1 MARVTQADSEG
12 SRSPSRLGPSGTSG
26 SSSAGS
32 ARGSSPSSAVSSRR
46 ISTRES
52 TTTGP
57 SRASSSNSRARRSG
71 PVIGRIRQGIR
82 TGSTLEEA
90 MSREPQVFSPMFLSM
105 IRVAE
110 ARGGV
115 PETLRMMG
123 NHYESRQ
130 RLIRQA
136 RSAMIYPVIVLI
148 MAGGVIALITIWL
161 LPMFA
166 SMLTDISRKAQL
178 PWASQAL
185 LAFSGF
191 IRWVGWWLLPALMV
205 GIPFLLLRLY
215 KTAAGK
221 AVMDR
226 VILFT
231 PVFGSLFRKL
241 DTSRF
246 ARTLSTLLDA
256 GVDVGTS
263 IDLTAGVVSMTPI
276 RNAIQD
282 SRDQVMQG
290 KELSVA
296 LASSGQFYP
305 DVLAVLASGEE
316 TGKIPESLNHLAD
329 DYEEQVTLMVKNMGH
344 LIQPLLVLIL
354 GGDRPV
360 HHPGRVL
367 ALHPDPDLAVGA
379 GDGCAPRGSWCRDP
393 GPVPTVH
400 PPRVSRGDVDAP
412 AAVPGVAVPPLG
424 LDLGDVVPDD
434 PIPAAEDRSVR
445 GDLGE
450 PRPERRGVLVPDDH
464 LVAVDTV
471 LADPVDPRPLEPA
484 GPRMDGALDL
494 GTGVVLVHQQPQNP
508 CALRAGQRRRLERA
522 QPRAAPGFAR
532 HAGHTRS
539 SGPRRP

>member
-1 MARVTQADSEG
+1 MSRGPEDIGPSQPRRPAKNPNSGNPPRAPIGGGSEG
-12 SRSPSRLGPSGTSG
+12 STFRPNPAMAGGKTRTGASKNRGTSD
-26 SSSAGS
+26 SSGLGGLKEPVAPGPKWYE
-32 ARGSSPSSAVSSRR
+32 RILFGRVSSGQLAQFCRQF
-46 ISTRES
+46 
-52 TTTGP
+52 
-57 SRASSSNSRARRSG
+57 ASYLHAGVDYNRTFSSLEQQFAG
-71 PVIGRIRQGIR
+71 TALAPVIGRIRQGIR
-82 TGSTLEEA
+82 TGTTLEEA

-136 RSAMIYPVIVLI
+136 RSAMIYPAMVLI

-166 SMLTDISRKAQL
+166 SMLQDISRKAQL

-185 LAFSGF
+185 LAFSSF
-191 IRWVGWWLLPALMV
+191 VRWVGWWLLPALMV

-226 VILFT
+226 VIMFT

-276 RNAIQD
+276 RNAIQG

-316 TGKIPESLNHLAD
+316 TGKIPESLTHLAD
-329 DYEEQVTLMVKNMGH
+329 DYEEQVTHMVKNMGH

-354 GGDRPV
+354 GAI
-360 HHPGRVL
+360 VL
-367 ALHPDPDLAVGA
+367 FIILAVLL
-379 GDGCAPRGSWCRDP
+379 PYIQILTS
-393 GPVPTVH
+393 
-400 PPRVSRGDVDAP
+400 
-412 AAVPGVAVPPLG
+412 L
-424 LDLGDVVPDD
+424 
-434 PIPAAEDRSVR
+434 
-445 GDLGE
+445 
-450 PRPERRGVLVPDDH
+450 
-464 LVAVDTV
+464 
-471 LADPVDPRPLEPA
+471 
-484 GPRMDGALDL
+484 
-494 GTGVVLVHQQPQNP
+494 
-508 CALRAGQRRRLERA
+508 
-522 QPRAAPGFAR
+522 
-532 HAGHTRS
+532 
-539 SGPRRP
+539 SGG